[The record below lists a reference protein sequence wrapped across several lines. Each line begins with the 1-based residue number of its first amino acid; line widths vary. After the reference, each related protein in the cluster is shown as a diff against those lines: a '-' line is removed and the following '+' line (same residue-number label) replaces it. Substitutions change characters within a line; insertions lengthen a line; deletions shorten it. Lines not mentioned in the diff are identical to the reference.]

1 MDLFDNNNLSNT
13 NAVNQQKDSSQ
24 ENRQTTEK
32 TAEEKQ
38 AILAQVKMP
47 EDWKQAL
54 ADELTSQNMDGL
66 RSFLKQQYQA
76 GKTIYPPASLM
87 FNAFDLTP
95 LSQVKVVILGQ
106 DPYHGAGQAMGLAFS
121 VPKTIPKPPS
131 LNNVLKEMA
140 DDIGTTYSRHGDLT
154 YWAQQ
159 GVLLLNTSL
168 SVEAGQAGSHQNRG
182 WEQFTDAV
190 IDVINEQLEH
200 VVFILW
206 GSKAKKK
213 GKYINTDKHLILTA
227 THPSPL
233 GANRGGFF
241 GTRPFSKTNDYL
253 RQHGKTPI
261 DWQLPQ

>member
-1 MDLFDNNNLSNT
+1 MQLFNDTDTPALIKKSE
-13 NAVNQQKDSSQ
+13 A
-24 ENRQTTEK
+24 
-32 TAEEKQ
+32 EKQ
-38 AILAQVKMP
+38 AILAKVRMP
-47 EDWKQAL
+47 DDWKKAL
-54 ADELTSQNMDGL
+54 ADELTSDNMDQL
-66 RSFLKQQYQA
+66 RAFLKQQYQA
-76 GKTIYPPASLM
+76 GKTIYPPAPLM

-106 DPYHGAGQAMGLAFS
+106 DPYHGPGQAMGLAFS

-140 DDIGTTYSRHGDLT
+140 DDIGTSYSAHGDLT
-154 YWAQQ
+154 HWAKQ

-168 SVEAGQAGSHQNRG
+168 SVEEGEPNSHQKQG

-190 IDVINEQLEH
+190 IDVVNEQTQNT
-200 VVFILW
+200 VFILW
-206 GSKAKKK
+206 GSKAKSK
-213 GKYINTDKHLILTA
+213 GKFIDTNRHLILTA
-227 THPSPL
+227 VHPSPL

-241 GTRPFSKTNDYL
+241 GTKPFSKTNDYL